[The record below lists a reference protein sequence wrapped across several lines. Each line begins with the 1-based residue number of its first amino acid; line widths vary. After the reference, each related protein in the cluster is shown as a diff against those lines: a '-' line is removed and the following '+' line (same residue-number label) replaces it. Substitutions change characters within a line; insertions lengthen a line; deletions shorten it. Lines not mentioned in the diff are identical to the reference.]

1 MTAGGWEKTHTH
13 NIKKNSFREKKE
25 REKRQEQWRG
35 RKELVLS
42 TAGQF
47 VLKPFKLWKE
57 LRNVF
62 PGAGDRGL
70 RGPCADCLHRQWR
83 EHARVRGAWCLGSP
97 DKAVS
102 PWPRLQ
108 PYWVSRGAG
117 GGRGGERDVRQP
129 GGSLHTRFSMKEARR
144 QRTHSVGLH

>member
-42 TAGQF
+42 TASQF

-62 PGAGDRGL
+62 PGAGGRGL
-70 RGPCADCLHRQWR
+70 RGPSADCLHRQWR
-83 EHARVRGAWCLGSP
+83 EHSRGRGAWCLGSP
-97 DKAVS
+97 DKEVS

-108 PYWVSRGAG
+108 PYWVSQGTG
-117 GGRGGERDVRQP
+117 GGRGGERRDTAWRK
-129 GGSLHTRFSMKEARR
+129 LTHTILNERGQTAKN
-144 QRTHSVGLH
+144 T